1 MSDDKR
7 NLLQEAMVLQSDEE
21 RKAFVES
28 LSPEE
33 RQELYLQ
40 ITQIVNAALDGLSV
54 AFDRVRIAI
63 QVIVKK
69 WFEISKLR
77 EIFEEE

>member
-40 ITQIVNAALDGLSV
+40 ITQIVNAALD
-54 AFDRVRIAI
+54 DRVRIAI